1 MENIRCFAPWPSIC
15 IFYSVEE
22 YLKDSSAP
30 ISAPCLKQHLLK
42 QCNNEKLIDNPEAVP
57 FFTIER
63 VVDYLINRKEQDSMR
78 AEDWKNF
85 KTGGYKLFKEAMCKS
100 SWLVSKIQSLELN
113 ATAYLKCRR
122 NVYINWRLISLLLGL
137 MYAVHSVIVLQ
148 VEVCVA
154 VVNTL
159 QQHFLFLKIFILL
172 MKKFR
177 HLPMIMMCPAHQN
190 YRLGTN
196 QGKGD

>member
-1 MENIRCFAPWPSIC
+1 M
-15 IFYSVEE
+15 
-22 YLKDSSAP
+22 
-30 ISAPCLKQHLLK
+30 
-42 QCNNEKLIDNPEAVP
+42 P

-63 VVDYLINRKEQDSMR
+63 VVDCLVNRKEQDSMR
-78 AEDWKNF
+78 AEDWKNL
-85 KTGGYKLFKEAMCKS
+85 KQEDINYLKKAMCKS

-122 NVYINWRLISLLLGL
+122 NVYVNWRLILLLLGL
-137 MYAVHSVIVLQ
+137 MCAMHSVIVLQ